1 MSIKHAQALRLCQ
14 NVWVTRIFP
23 ERLSMPKP
31 PTEKPNVPRVVQR
44 ALLRW
49 ENEGGSPSDDASN
62 QPSGGD
68 SSVPELTNAELV
80 RLQIR
85 VIALENLVV
94 ALLADASGE
103 QLAKVREIGLS
114 ISPRPGVEHRLT
126 VHATAQM
133 EHLAR
138 RAMRV

>member
-1 MSIKHAQALRLCQ
+1 
-14 NVWVTRIFP
+14 
-23 ERLSMPKP
+23 MPNQP
-31 PTEKPNVPRVVQR
+31 AEKPKVPGVLQR

-49 ENEGGSPSDDASN
+49 ENEGGSPNDDASS
-62 QPSGGD
+62 QRLGSD
-68 SSVPELTNAELV
+68 ASVPELTNAELV

-85 VIALENLVV
+85 VIALENLIV
-94 ALLADASGE
+94 ALLADASAE
-103 QLAKVREIGLS
+103 QLAKVREIGVS

-126 VHATAQM
+126 ADATAQM